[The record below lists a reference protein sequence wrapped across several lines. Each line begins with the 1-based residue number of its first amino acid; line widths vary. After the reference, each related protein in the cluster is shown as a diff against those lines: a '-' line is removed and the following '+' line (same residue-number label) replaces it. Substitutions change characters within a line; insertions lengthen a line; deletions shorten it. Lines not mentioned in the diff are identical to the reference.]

1 MEKLKILQID
11 DTCTGCGACSSIC
24 PKSCISIEPN
34 NEGFYYPTVDNE
46 KCIKCHL
53 CERACHVLNPYSE
66 EPVVKDGFI
75 VYKSN
80 NDNIREKS
88 TSGGAFSLLAD
99 NIIKRNGV
107 VFGSLYNSADGKL
120 EVNNSDNCNWLLF
133 RKSKYVETYTGHTFN
148 DVIKFLKAG
157 RPVLYCSTP
166 CQIRG
171 LKQLLKI
178 KKIDDSGLI
187 TIDLIC
193 HGVPSM
199 AFFKYF
205 LTKYNLED
213 KEILE
218 LNFRHKD
225 FSDPNHMWHSQ
236 AIVINYKDGS
246 RRILPDA
253 PPINYDYY
261 YSFDKNISLRKSCY
275 SCNYPQYSYADFT
288 IADFWGVTNFNAK
301 IDDNK
306 GLSLIKINTQKAQNC
321 WDSLI
326 IDGFQQKLDYKD
338 GKYVYEKIDKR
349 PYLNMRNKFYKIAS
363 TEGYNRAVIKFYW
376 KKILEYHVK
385 KLIKTIIRRK

>member
-11 DTCTGCGACSSIC
+11 DTCTGCGACSNIC
-24 PKSCISIEPN
+24 PKSCITIKPN
-34 NEGFYYPTVDNE
+34 DEGFYYPTVDSD
-46 KCIKCHL
+46 KCINCHL
-53 CERACHVLNPYSE
+53 CERTCHVLNPYSTE
-66 EPVVKDGFI
+66 TVVEDGFV

-80 NDNIREKS
+80 DDKTREES
-88 TSGGAFSLLAD
+88 TSGGVFSLLAE
-99 NIIKRNGV
+99 NIIKRNGI
-107 VFGSLYNSADGKL
+107 VFGSHYNYASGKL
-120 EVNNSDNCNWLLF
+120 EVNNSENVNWMLF
-133 RKSKYVETYTGHTFN
+133 RKSKYVETYSGHTFN

-171 LKQLLKI
+171 LKQFLRT

-205 LTKYNLED
+205 LTKYKLEE

-225 FSDPNHMWHSQ
+225 FSNPRHMWHSQ
-236 AIVINYKDGS
+236 AIVVNYKDGS
-246 RRILPDA
+246 QRILPDV
-253 PPINYDYY
+253 PPVNYYY
-261 YSFDKNISLRKSCY
+261 YSFNENISLRKSCY
-275 SCNYPQYSYADFT
+275 TCNYPKYSYADFT
-288 IADFWGVTNFNAK
+288 IADFWGVTKYNPQ

-306 GLSLIKINTQKAQNC
+306 GLSLIKINTPKAQEF
-321 WDSLI
+321 WESLN
-326 IDGFQQKLDYKD
+326 IDGFQQKLGYND
-338 GKYVYEKIDKR
+338 GKYVYEKMDKR
-349 PYLNMRNKFYKIAS
+349 PYMDVRNKFYAIAS
-363 TEGYNRAVIKFYW
+363 KKGYNYVILKFYW

-385 KLIKTIIRRK
+385 KVIKTIIRRK